1 MPALPWC
8 RTAPLA
14 SSPPPPPPPPPL
26 APPTGHL
33 LPPLPQYDR
42 PLGGGG
48 ATTPASEVESSYY
61 AQIMAWRSNA
71 NYSAGSLQGM
81 FGQQVAVV
89 GHSMGGGLASIV
101 AGLDPAGIDGVVL
114 LDPVDYTQ
122 QSRRVARTFL
132 AK

>member
-1 MPALPWC
+1 MPANNC
-8 RTAPLA
+8 AAEAATSNCANCGEA
-14 SSPPPPPPPPPL
+14 VPPPY
-26 APPTGHL
+26 PTIYLISGFEC
-33 LPPLPQYDR
+33 
-42 PLGGGG
+42 
-48 ATTPASEVESSYY
+48 TPASEVESSYY